1 MTDKRFGIVQELV
14 TAVLA
19 LACLSPFY
27 LLVANMGKTSTD
39 IITDPIGWPQS
50 SEQFWENVSS
60 VTNHSM
66 FNFRN
71 ALGCSVTITLTSLGL
86 LVLFS
91 SMTAWVLARNRAR
104 WSRWLFTFFLSAMV
118 IPFQAVMLPMLSTY
132 RSVSDVIGISLLR
145 SYPGIII
152 AYLGFGSSLSVFI
165 IHGFI
170 KGIPYELE
178 EAAMIDGCS
187 PEGTFFRIIF
197 PILRPV
203 QVTVL
208 ILNGIWIW
216 NDFLLPS
223 LLLSMN
229 GDIKTLPLCEAVGPD
244 PNRRIFGN
252 DSRGD
257 PIHIFTA
264 LSDQGDGVR
273 RDQGMSTGWASPCL
287 DARRQAVCK
296 ILHRIRC

>member
-1 MTDKRFGIVQELV
+1 MKSKRTLLWELI
-14 TAVLA
+14 TAAFA
-19 LACLSPFY
+19 LLCISPFY
-27 LLVANMGKTSTD
+27 LLVVNTGKSSTE
-39 IITDPIGWPQS
+39 IITDPIGLPA
-50 SEQFWENVSS
+50 EAGLFFKNVSS
-60 VTNHSM
+60 VIHHSM
-66 FNFRN
+66 FNFWN
-71 ALGCSVTITLTSLGL
+71 ALRCSVVITVVSLFL
-86 LVLFS
+86 LLLFS
-91 SMTAWVLARNRAR
+91 SMTAWVLARSRAR
-104 WSRWLFTFFLSAMV
+104 WCRWLFVLFLSAMV

-132 RSVSDVIGISLLR
+132 RGLSDVSGISLLR
-145 SYPGIII
+145 SYPGIIL

-178 EAAMIDGCS
+178 EAAMIDGSS

-229 GDIKTLPLCEAVGPD
+229 GEIKTLPIAFASFIGTYVKQWDLILTAAFLAMIPVVILFIFLQRYMIKGMVAGAVKG
-244 PNRRIFGN
+244 
-252 DSRGD
+252 
-257 PIHIFTA
+257 
-264 LSDQGDGVR
+264 
-273 RDQGMSTGWASPCL
+273 
-287 DARRQAVCK
+287 
-296 ILHRIRC
+296 

>member
-152 AYLGFGSSLSVFI
+152 AYLGFGSSMSVFI

-178 EAAMIDGCS
+178 EAAMIDGCG

-229 GDIKTLPLCEAVGPD
+229 GDIKTLPIAFASFIGTYVKQWDLILTAAFLAMIPVVILF
-244 PNRRIFGN
+244 IFLQ
-252 DSRGD
+252 RYL
-257 PIHIFTA
+257 IK
-264 LSDQGDGVR
+264 
-273 RDQGMSTGWASPCL
+273 GMVSGAI
-287 DARRQAVCK
+287 K
-296 ILHRIRC
+296 G